1 MLKILAVI
9 GCILLCLIV
18 LVLWVIIVPRAV
30 FVEYTE
36 NAGVA
41 VKVRIFLFKIKVYP
55 LNLPFG
61 KKDKDKPKKEKTE
74 KSAQPQ
80 GDKPNQNKKV
90 LPLAKNCQREWNL

>member
-9 GCILLCLIV
+9 GCILLCLVV

-41 VKVRIFLFKIKVYP
+41 VKV
-55 LNLPFG
+55 
-61 KKDKDKPKKEKTE
+61 
-74 KSAQPQ
+74 
-80 GDKPNQNKKV
+80 
-90 LPLAKNCQREWNL
+90 

>member
-9 GCILLCLIV
+9 GCILLCLVV

-61 KKDKDKPKKEKTE
+61 KKDKDKPKKEKTA
-74 KSAQPQ
+74 K
-80 GDKPNQNKKV
+80 GNGTC
-90 LPLAKNCQREWNL
+90 KNCFVGGKRCGQNTA